1 MNLLQ
6 VNIVFVSGEVWLSIL
21 RFQIFYIMTQWSCI
35 RLIVGDARFEY
46 GTSVPEVII
55 SCVTVTCSR
64 VPWPTPRRRGSTS
77 PPPTPP
83 STPASTSASSGTGH
97 GLDHAVTYNCLHEK
111 KQKKKLC
118 MNSYYTIRIQIVW
131 FYMNSYKNHTV
142 RIPFIWINIKRW
154 MEQQKKTSD

>member
-1 MNLLQ
+1 MQVEKESKLSCNNHCESPASKYCFCLRGGLTLDPEISDFLHYDTMILQ
-6 VNIVFVSGEVWLSIL
+6 
-21 RFQIFYIMTQWSCI
+21 RIM
-35 RLIVGDARFEY
+35 LIVGDARFEY

-97 GLDHAVTYNCLHEK
+97 GLDHAVTYNCLHETN
-111 KQKKKLC
+111 QIKKL
-118 MNSYYTIRIQIVW
+118 MAMLILRESGAEL
-131 FYMNSYKNHTV
+131 F
-142 RIPFIWINIKRW
+142 
-154 MEQQKKTSD
+154 